1 MEHIIQFGV
10 SIDDDK
16 IEKTVIKAASDHL
29 KTEVRE
35 QIFSKSKSGWDR
47 GFTPLIERIVRD
59 VLTEWKQEILE
70 KAAENVADSI
80 KRSKAYKEKVKEI
93 TNAV

>member
-29 KTEVRE
+29 KAEVRE
-35 QIFSKSKSGWDR
+35 QIFSRSGCDKR
-47 GFTPLIERIVRD
+47 FTPTVGRIVRD
-59 VLTEWKQEILE
+59 VLTEWKPEILE

-93 TNAV
+93 TNASN

>member
-16 IEKTVIKAASDHL
+16 IEKTVIQAASDHL

-35 QIFSKSKSGWDR
+35 QIFSRSGW
-47 GFTPLIERIVRD
+47 GFTPTVERIVRD
-59 VLTEWKQEILE
+59 VLTEWKPEILE

-93 TNAV
+93 TDAV